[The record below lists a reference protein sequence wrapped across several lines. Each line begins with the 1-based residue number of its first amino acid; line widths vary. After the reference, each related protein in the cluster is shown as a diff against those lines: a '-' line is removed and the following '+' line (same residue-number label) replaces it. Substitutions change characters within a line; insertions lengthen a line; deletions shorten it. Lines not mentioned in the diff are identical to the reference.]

1 MYTIDD
7 IIEKVKSYIPDA
19 DTDLIKRAYLYAANA
34 HEGQKRL
41 SGVPYIQHPL
51 ATADIAATLR
61 LDVPSVCAA
70 LLHDVKEDAPEKA
83 KDMLEVFGPEIT
95 HIVEGVT
102 KLEKYRFNN
111 KEQKDAENFK
121 KMILAMSKDIR
132 VLLVKLCDRLHNMR
146 ELQYHRPEK
155 QKEIA
160 RETLTIYAP
169 LAGRLGIYW
178 IKSELEDLSFKY
190 LYPQEYKELSRLA
203 KQRLKE
209 QGKYIKEVID
219 IITKTL
225 TEHGFEGFKV
235 TGRIKNL
242 YSIYRKMLR
251 QNIDFSQVMDFVAFR
266 VIVQEE
272 SQCWTVMGHI
282 HSLWTPI
289 PSRFRDFL
297 NVPKPNGYRS
307 LHTTVFGPKGQPIEI
322 QIRTW
327 EMHHV
332 AESGVAAH
340 WKYKEGGKIDI
351 DVEKRFNWL
360 KQLIEWA
367 RELKNPSLFLESLEN
382 TLDIDE
388 VYVFTPNGDLKILA
402 RDATPIDF
410 AYAIHTEVGHHT
422 KGAKV
427 NGRLVPLN
435 TPLKNEDVVEII
447 TAPNA
452 RPSRDWLKFVVTSRA
467 KNKIRQYFQ
476 QEERKEAENLGRQLL
491 DRTFKKHGRSLKRSL
506 EKYPDLKKVY
516 SDLKVSG
523 IEEIY
528 LQIGKAKLDPEVVFK
543 TMYPEP
549 EESEEKNPVVEVTS
563 KLKSLFAGRSDAIVI
578 DGVSDLVIHLAKCC
592 NPIPGDRIVGFI
604 TRGRG
609 ITIHRADCPSVRAAP
624 PERIIEARWRAMDI
638 GTYQVPVSI
647 LAEDK
652 PGILA
657 AITKILAEKKVNIS
671 SIYTTKRPVDSATQ
685 INMILEVDNLNQL
698 EKVLR
703 TIRKT
708 RGVVE
713 VRRLRG

>member
-155 QKEIA
+155 QKQIA

-190 LYPQEYKELSRLA
+190 LYPQEYEELSKQA

-402 RDATPIDF
+402 RDATQLILPMQFIQKL
-410 AYAIHTEVGHHT
+410 G
-422 KGAKV
+422 
-427 NGRLVPLN
+427 
-435 TPLKNEDVVEII
+435 II
-447 TAPNA
+447 
-452 RPSRDWLKFVVTSRA
+452 
-467 KNKIRQYFQ
+467 Q
-476 QEERKEAENLGRQLL
+476 
-491 DRTFKKHGRSLKRSL
+491 
-506 EKYPDLKKVY
+506 
-516 SDLKVSG
+516 
-523 IEEIY
+523 
-528 LQIGKAKLDPEVVFK
+528 
-543 TMYPEP
+543 
-549 EESEEKNPVVEVTS
+549 
-563 KLKSLFAGRSDAIVI
+563 
-578 DGVSDLVIHLAKCC
+578 
-592 NPIPGDRIVGFI
+592 
-604 TRGRG
+604 RGQR
-609 ITIHRADCPSVRAAP
+609 
-624 PERIIEARWRAMDI
+624 
-638 GTYQVPVSI
+638 
-647 LAEDK
+647 
-652 PGILA
+652 
-657 AITKILAEKKVNIS
+657 
-671 SIYTTKRPVDSATQ
+671 
-685 INMILEVDNLNQL
+685 
-698 EKVLR
+698 
-703 TIRKT
+703 
-708 RGVVE
+708 
-713 VRRLRG
+713 